1 MSDTAIQSSK
11 FEIRPGAAKAWNPD
25 APDEVVLTDG
35 KSRGFGDLLQA
46 LNPLQNLPIV
56 GTIYRELT
64 GQTIE
69 PSARVLGGLI
79 YGGPIGIAS
88 ALVNAIVEDDS
99 GKDIGGHMMAMV
111 SGPEKGH
118 IAPPPIGDAPQAG
131 VHLAALR
138 QDGAFE
144 SNDLLATWIAG
155 GSAAPRSPVP
165 ETLEANSRRSPSLV
179 PSDGK
184 MALASLFTG
193 PVAKPEAA
201 QVQTAE
207 AASAAAPIQTAPIQ
221 TAQGVSPAEPEPR
234 NPQNTAAMAPDTG
247 GGVPPA
253 RGVRTLAEYRASA
266 QSAEVPMVRM
276 PVASD
281 PIAGQNARRTLATY
295 REASAFK
302 PPVSQALAQA
312 NVQPTGLPAALA
324 AQLDSNGGGN
334 TGGGEQ
340 GWVAMMM
347 GAGLDRYRDMQR
359 QKDLGS

>member
-11 FEIRPGAAKAWNPD
+11 FEVRASAAKAWNPD

-56 GTIYRELT
+56 GSIYRELT

-69 PSARVLGGLI
+69 PSARVLGGFI

-88 ALVNAIVEDDS
+88 ALVNAIVEDGS
-99 GKDIGGHMMAMV
+99 GKDIGGHMLAMV
-111 SGPEKGH
+111 SGPEKGN
-118 IAPPPIGDAPQAG
+118 IAPPPSGDVLQPG
-131 VHLAALR
+131 VHMAALR
-138 QDGAFE
+138 QGGAFE

-155 GSAAPRSPVP
+155 GSPAPRNSTP
-165 ETLEANSRRSPSLV
+165 ETFEANLRQNPSLV

-193 PVAKPEAA
+193 PAPKPEAA
-201 QVQTAE
+201 PVQTAQ
-207 AASAAAPIQTAPIQ
+207 AATATAAPIQT
-221 TAQGVSPAEPEPR
+221 TQGVSPAEPEKA
-234 NPQNTAAMAPDTG
+234 AAMAPDTG
-247 GGVPPA
+247 GGVPA
-253 RGVRTLAEYRASA
+253 GRGVRTLADYRANA
-266 QSAEVPMVRM
+266 QSAEVPMVKM

-281 PIAGQNARRTLATY
+281 PMAGQNARRTLASY
-295 REASAFK
+295 REATAYK

-312 NVQPTGLPAALA
+312 NVQPTALPAALA
-324 AQLDSNGGGN
+324 AQLESNNGGN
-334 TGGGEQ
+334 TAGGEQ

>member
-11 FEIRPGAAKAWNPD
+11 FEVRPSAAKAWNPD

-64 GQTIE
+64 GEAIE
-69 PSARVLGGLI
+69 PSARVVGGLI

-88 ALVNAIVEDDS
+88 ALVNAIVEGDS
-99 GKDIGGHMMAMV
+99 GKDIGGHMLAMV
-111 SGPEKGH
+111 SGPEKGN
-118 IAPPPIGDAPQAG
+118 IAPPPSGDAPQPG
-131 VHLAALR
+131 VHMAALR

-155 GSAAPRSPVP
+155 GSATPQAP
-165 ETLEANSRRSPSLV
+165 ETFEANLRQNPSLV
-179 PSDGK
+179 PNDGK

-201 QVQTAE
+201 PVQTAQ
-207 AASAAAPIQTAPIQ
+207 AVPAAAPIQTA
-221 TAQGVSPAEPEPR
+221 QGASPAEPEPR
-234 NPQNTAAMAPDTG
+234 NPQNIVAMAPDTG
-247 GGVPPA
+247 GGVPA
-253 RGVRTLAEYRASA
+253 GRGVRTLADYRANA
-266 QSAEVPMVRM
+266 QSADVPMVRM

-281 PIAGQNARRTLATY
+281 PMAGQNARRTLASY
-295 REASAFK
+295 REANAYK

-312 NVQPTGLPAALA
+312 NVQPTGLPAALE
-324 AQLDSNGGGN
+324 AQLGANSGGN
-334 TGGGEQ
+334 TAGGEQ

-347 GAGLDRYRDMQR
+347 GAGLDRYREMQR

>member
-1 MSDTAIQSSK
+1 MSDTAIPSSK

-46 LNPLQNLPIV
+46 LNPLQNLPVV

-69 PSARVLGGLI
+69 PSARVLGGFI

-88 ALVNAIVEDDS
+88 ALVNAIVEGDS
-99 GKDIGGHMMAMV
+99 GKDIGSHMLAMV
-111 SGPEKGH
+111 SGPEKGN
-118 IAPPPIGDAPQAG
+118 IAPPPSGDAAQPG

-155 GSAAPRSPVP
+155 GSAAPQAP
-165 ETLEANSRRSPSLV
+165 ETLEANLRQNPSPQSPSLV

-193 PVAKPEAA
+193 PAPKPEAA
-201 QVQTAE
+201 PVQTAQ
-207 AASAAAPIQTAPIQ
+207 AATATAAPIQT
-221 TAQGVSPAEPEPR
+221 TQGVSPAEPEKA
-234 NPQNTAAMAPDTG
+234 AAMAPDTG
-247 GGVPPA
+247 GGVPAPA
-253 RGVRTLAEYRASA
+253 RGVRTLADYRANA
-266 QSAEVPMVRM
+266 QSAEVPMARM

-281 PIAGQNARRTLATY
+281 PMAGQNARRTLASY
-295 REASAFK
+295 REATAYK

-312 NVQPTGLPAALA
+312 NVQPTALPAALA
-324 AQLDSNGGGN
+324 AQLESNSGGN
-334 TGGGEQ
+334 TAGGEQ

>member
-1 MSDTAIQSSK
+1 
-11 FEIRPGAAKAWNPD
+11 
-25 APDEVVLTDG
+25 
-35 KSRGFGDLLQA
+35 
-46 LNPLQNLPIV
+46 
-56 GTIYRELT
+56 
-64 GQTIE
+64 
-69 PSARVLGGLI
+69 
-79 YGGPIGIAS
+79 
-88 ALVNAIVEDDS
+88 
-99 GKDIGGHMMAMV
+99 
-111 SGPEKGH
+111 
-118 IAPPPIGDAPQAG
+118 
-131 VHLAALR
+131 
-138 QDGAFE
+138 
-144 SNDLLATWIAG
+144 
-155 GSAAPRSPVP
+155 
-165 ETLEANSRRSPSLV
+165 
-179 PSDGK
+179 
-184 MALASLFTG
+184 
-193 PVAKPEAA
+193 
-201 QVQTAE
+201 
-207 AASAAAPIQTAPIQ
+207 
-221 TAQGVSPAEPEPR
+221 
-234 NPQNTAAMAPDTG
+234 MAPDTG

-334 TGGGEQ
+334 TAGGEQ

>member
-11 FEIRPGAAKAWNPD
+11 FEIRASAAKAWNPD

-99 GKDIGGHMMAMV
+99 GKDLGGHMLAMV
-111 SGPEKGH
+111 SGPEKGN
-118 IAPPPIGDAPQAG
+118 IAPPPSGDALQPG

-138 QDGAFE
+138 DDGAFE

-155 GSAAPRSPVP
+155 GSAAPRAPAP
-165 ETLEANSRRSPSLV
+165 ETFEAKLRQNPSLV
-179 PSDGK
+179 PADGK

-193 PVAKPEAA
+193 PVAKPEAP
-201 QVQTAE
+201 QVQAAE
-207 AASAAAPIQTAPIQ
+207 AASAAAPIQTTPIQ
-221 TAQGVSPAEPEPR
+221 TAQGVSPAEPEKA
-234 NPQNTAAMAPDTG
+234 AAMAPDTG

-253 RGVRTLAEYRASA
+253 RGVRTLADYRASA

-281 PIAGQNARRTLATY
+281 PVAGQNARRTLATY
-295 REASAFK
+295 REANAFK

-324 AQLDSNGGGN
+324 AQLDSNSGGN
-334 TGGGEQ
+334 TAGGEQ

>member
-1 MSDTAIQSSK
+1 MSDTAIPSSK
-11 FEIRPGAAKAWNPD
+11 FEIRSSAAKAWNPD

-64 GQTIE
+64 GETIE
-69 PSARVLGGLI
+69 PSARVVGGFI

-88 ALVNAIVEDDS
+88 ALVNAIVEGDS
-99 GKDIGGHMMAMV
+99 GKDIGGHMLAMV
-111 SGPEKGH
+111 SGPEKGN
-118 IAPPPIGDAPQAG
+118 IAPPPTGDAAQSG
-131 VHLAALR
+131 VHMAALR

-155 GSAAPRSPVP
+155 GSAAPRNQAP
-165 ETLEANSRRSPSLV
+165 ETFEANLRQNLTPQGPSLV

-193 PVAKPEAA
+193 PAPKPEAA
-201 QVQTAE
+201 PVQTAQ
-207 AASAAAPIQTAPIQ
+207 AVPAAAPIQPTK
-221 TAQGVSPAEPEPR
+221 GVSPAEPEKA
-234 NPQNTAAMAPDTG
+234 AAMAPDTG
-247 GGVPPA
+247 GGVPA
-253 RGVRTLAEYRASA
+253 GRGVRTLADYRANA

-281 PIAGQNARRTLATY
+281 PIAGQNARRTLASY
-295 REASAFK
+295 REANAYK

-312 NVQPTGLPAALA
+312 NVQPTGLPAALE
-324 AQLDSNGGGN
+324 AQLGANSGGN
-334 TGGGEQ
+334 TAGGEQ

>member
-1 MSDTAIQSSK
+1 MSEPIARANNY
-11 FEIRPGAAKAWNPD
+11 EIRQSPLKAWNPD
-25 APDEVVLTDG
+25 APDEVVFTDG

-88 ALVNAIVEDDS
+88 ALVNAIVEDSS
-99 GKDIGGHMMAMV
+99 GKDIGGHMLAMV
-111 SGPEKGH
+111 SGPEKGT
-118 IAPPPIGDAPQAG
+118 IAPPPSGDALQPG

-138 QDGAFE
+138 DDGAFE

-155 GSAAPRSPVP
+155 GSAAPRAPAP
-165 ETLEANSRRSPSLV
+165 EIFEAKLRQNPSLV
-179 PSDGK
+179 PADGK

-201 QVQTAE
+201 PVQTAQ
-207 AASAAAPIQTAPIQ
+207 AVGATAPIQ
-221 TAQGVSPAEPEPR
+221 AAQGVSPAEPEKA
-234 NPQNTAAMAPDTG
+234 AAMAPDTG

-281 PIAGQNARRTLATY
+281 PVAGQNARRTLATY
-295 REASAFK
+295 REANAFK

-324 AQLDSNGGGN
+324 AQLDSNSGGN
-334 TGGGEQ
+334 TAGGEQ

>member
-11 FEIRPGAAKAWNPD
+11 FEIRSNAAKAWNPD
-25 APDEVVLTDG
+25 APDEIALTDG
-35 KSRGFGDLLQA
+35 KPRGFGDLLQA

-56 GTIYRELT
+56 GTLYRELT

-88 ALVNAIVEDDS
+88 AIVNAIVEDGS
-99 GKDIGGHMMAMV
+99 GKDIGGHMLAMV

-118 IAPPPIGDAPQAG
+118 IAPPPGEGFQEG
-131 VHLAALR
+131 VHLAAMR
-138 QDGAFE
+138 NDGAFE

-155 GSAAPRSPVP
+155 GSAAP
-165 ETLEANSRRSPSLV
+165 ETFEANLRQNPSPQSPSIV

-193 PVAKPEAA
+193 PAPKPEAA
-201 QVQTAE
+201 PVQTAPTQT
-207 AASAAAPIQTAPIQ
+207 AMAVPAAAPIQT
-221 TAQGVSPAEPEPR
+221 TQGVSPAEPEKA
-234 NPQNTAAMAPDTG
+234 AAMAPDTG
-247 GGVPPA
+247 GGVPAAA
-253 RGVRTLAEYRASA
+253 RGVRTLADYRANAAS
-266 QSAEVPMVRM
+266 SEVPMARM

-281 PIAGQNARRTLATY
+281 PMAGQNARRTLASY
-295 REASAFK
+295 REATAYK

-312 NVQPTGLPAALA
+312 NVQPTALPAALE
-324 AQLDSNGGGN
+324 AQLGANSGGN
-334 TGGGEQ
+334 TAGGEQ

-347 GAGLDRYRDMQR
+347 GAGLDRYREMQR

>member
-11 FEIRPGAAKAWNPD
+11 FEIRPGAAKAWNSD

-138 QDGAFE
+138 RDGAFE

-193 PVAKPEAA
+193 PVAKAETAP
-201 QVQTAE
+201 VQTAMAE
-207 AASAAAPIQTAPIQ
+207 A
-221 TAQGVSPAEPEPR
+221 PAEPEPR

-334 TGGGEQ
+334 TAGGEQ

>member
-11 FEIRPGAAKAWNPD
+11 FEIRPSAVKAWNPD

-46 LNPLQNLPIV
+46 LNPLQNLPVV

-69 PSARVLGGLI
+69 PSARVIGGLI
-79 YGGPIGIAS
+79 YGGPIGMAS

-99 GKDIGGHMMAMV
+99 GKDIGGHMLAMV
-111 SGPEKGH
+111 SGPEKGN
-118 IAPPPIGDAPQAG
+118 IPPPPSGDVLQPG
-131 VHLAALR
+131 VHMAALR

-155 GSAAPRSPVP
+155 GSATPQAP
-165 ETLEANSRRSPSLV
+165 ETFEANLRQTLTPQGPSLV

-193 PVAKPEAA
+193 PAQKLEAA
-201 QVQTAE
+201 PVQTAQAT
-207 AASAAAPIQTAPIQ
+207 AAAAAPIQTTPIQ
-221 TAQGVSPAEPEPR
+221 TAQGVSPAEPEKA
-234 NPQNTAAMAPDTG
+234 AAMAPNTG
-247 GGVPPA
+247 GGVPA
-253 RGVRTLAEYRASA
+253 GRGVRTLADYRANA
-266 QSAEVPMVRM
+266 QSAEVPMVKM

-281 PIAGQNARRTLATY
+281 PMAGQNARRTLATY
-295 REASAFK
+295 REATAYK

-312 NVQPTGLPAALA
+312 NVQPTALPAALA
-324 AQLDSNGGGN
+324 AQLESNSGGN
-334 TGGGEQ
+334 TAGGEQ
-340 GWVAMMM
+340 GWVVMMM

>member
-1 MSDTAIQSSK
+1 MSDTAIPSSK
-11 FEIRPGAAKAWNPD
+11 FEVRASAAKAWNPD
-25 APDEVVLTDG
+25 APDEVVFTDG
-35 KSRGFGDLLQA
+35 KARGFGDLLQA
-46 LNPLQNLPIV
+46 LNPLQNLPVV

-69 PSARVLGGLI
+69 PSARVIGGLI
-79 YGGPIGIAS
+79 YGGPIGMAS
-88 ALVNAIVEDDS
+88 ALVNAIVEDSS
-99 GKDIGGHMMAMV
+99 GKDIGGHMVAMV
-111 SGPEKGH
+111 SGPEKGS
-118 IAPPPIGDAPQAG
+118 IAPPPSGDAVQEG

-155 GSAAPRSPVP
+155 GSSAPRSPAP
-165 ETLEANSRRSPSLV
+165 ETFEANLRRNPSLV

-193 PVAKPEAA
+193 PVAKPDAAPVQTAQAAPVQAAPA
-201 QVQTAE
+201 QVQTT
-207 AASAAAPIQTAPIQ
+207 SAQT
-221 TAQGVSPAEPEPR
+221 TQGVPPAEPEKP
-234 NPQNTAAMAPDTG
+234 AAMAPDAG
-247 GGVPPA
+247 HGAPA
-253 RGVRTLAEYRASA
+253 SRGVRTLAEYRANA
-266 QSAEVPMVRM
+266 QPAEVPMVRM

-281 PIAGQNARRTLATY
+281 PMAGQNARRTLATY
-295 REASAFK
+295 REATAYK

-312 NVQPTGLPAALA
+312 NVQPTGLPAALE
-324 AQLDSNGGGN
+324 AQLGADSGGI
-334 TGGGEQ
+334 TPGGEQ